1 MIYKQTTMKNLNRIT
16 RFLLKNIRT
25 IINKENASIKEKIF
39 YKTKKKDLTDPVT
52 KFDLLIEKKNT
63 K

>member
-1 MIYKQTTMKNLNRIT
+1 MKNLNRIT